1 MELLN
6 ELIKVNSTFENVT
19 DILIEGLETLLKILS
34 PIAPHITHKIWFELG
49 HTTPIM
55 LERWPAVDEKV
66 FVDSKVEIIVQIN
79 GKLRSKIMINQDE
92 IESSVIEKAR
102 NCDNIKKYLG
112 AAEVKKVIYVKN
124 KLINFVI

>member
-55 LERWPAVDEKV
+55 L
-66 FVDSKVEIIVQIN
+66 
-79 GKLRSKIMINQDE
+79 
-92 IESSVIEKAR
+92 
-102 NCDNIKKYLG
+102 
-112 AAEVKKVIYVKN
+112 
-124 KLINFVI
+124 